1 MTQKKRDH
9 FVLLGPKGKQAGL
22 KNQHRVALEL
32 KAIEIT
38 RAGMGGGI
46 ISLLMPRSKK
56 RADKLREYID
66 RGYTVG
72 KVPIRDNSRRD
83 VRNAIASDALL
94 ATLLAHF
101 DKEKQLAKNE
111 IRAPIREFSIWVCE
125 KLNDHRPNQV
135 RRLIAAAH
143 PDLAER
149 TSPDWWKKQI
159 ARRKK

>member
-1 MTQKKRDH
+1 MTQKKREH
-9 FVLLGPKGKQAGL
+9 YVLLGPKGKQAGH

-32 KAIEIT
+32 RAIELT

-66 RGYTVG
+66 RGYTVRA
-72 KVPIRDNSRRD
+72 VPIRDSSRRD
-83 VRNAIASDALL
+83 VREAIASDELL

-101 DKEKQLAKNE
+101 DREKQLAKNE
-111 IRAPIREFSIWVCE
+111 IRAHVREFSTWVCE
-125 KLNDHRPNQV
+125 KLSDHRPNQV
-135 RRLIAAAH
+135 RRLVREAH
-143 PDLAER
+143 PDLADR
-149 TSPDWWKKQI
+149 TSPDWWRKQI

>member
-1 MTQKKRDH
+1 MTQRKREH
-9 FVLLGPKGKQAGL
+9 FVLLGPKGKQPGL

-38 RAGMGGGI
+38 QAGLGGGI

-56 RADKLREYID
+56 HADKLREYVD

-72 KVPIRDNSRRD
+72 KVPIRNNSRRD
-83 VRNAIASDALL
+83 VRKAVASDKLI
-94 ATLLAHF
+94 ATLLAQF
-101 DKEKQLAKNE
+101 DNEKKLAKNK
-111 IRAPIREFSIWVCE
+111 ISAPVREFSLWVCE
-125 KLNDHRPNQV
+125 KLSDHKPNQV
-135 RRLIAAAH
+135 RRLITAAH

-149 TSPDWWKKQI
+149 TSPDWWQKQI